1 MTVNHHNSP
10 KVIHDFFAC
19 TTVDCLYAGATPLPC
34 FIFGVSMR
42 KAFFGIIMLFMLIPA
57 LGQASEIGDIS
68 IGSEIAGG
76 ISRLGHETVELVRT
90 PVQIDNGNIFVTI
103 GVSGAVG
110 LTYVFDKDIHD
121 KLQASKGKSLDKA
134 TDAGSQAGNPM
145 YHLGFAALI
154 YGGSIAADSPK
165 WKELGEMMGESL
177 ILADAST
184 FLLKEAI
191 GRGRPYATQ
200 AQAKGEFKPLRFKNN
215 YDSFPSM
222 HTASSFALASVLAST
237 SESFTLKAAYY
248 SAATFVGFSRLYQNQ
263 HWASDV
269 IMGAALGELCGR
281 IATHYHATGQR
292 VTIVPQILD
301 NGAGLAMV
309 GRW

>member
-1 MTVNHHNSP
+1 MTANHRNPPRGIYGFIADTVGCLFATATLPVCGVPLGKAILGIMTV
-10 KVIHDFFAC
+10 F
-19 TTVDCLYAGATPLPC
+19 L
-34 FIFGVSMR
+34 
-42 KAFFGIIMLFMLIPA
+42 LIPA
-57 LGQASEIGDIS
+57 KGRASEIGDIS
-68 IGSEIAGG
+68 IGSEIGDG
-76 ISRLGHETVELVRT
+76 ISRLGHETVELART
-90 PVQIDNGNIFVTI
+90 PFQVDNGNILVTI
-103 GVSGAVG
+103 GVGGAVG

-121 KLQASKGKSLDKA
+121 KLQAGKGKSLDKA
-134 TDAGSQAGNPM
+134 TDAGSQAGNPV
-145 YHLGFAALI
+145 YQLGFAALV
-154 YGGSIAADSPK
+154 YGGAIAADSPK

-184 FLLKEAI
+184 LLLKEAT

-200 AQAKGEFKPLRFKNN
+200 DQNKGDFKPFRFENN

-222 HTASSFALASVLAST
+222 HTASSFALASVLAAT
-237 SESFTLKAAYY
+237 SESFTMKAAYY

-281 IATHYHATGQR
+281 IVTHYHATGQS
-292 VTIVPQILD
+292 VAIVPQILE

>member
-1 MTVNHHNSP
+1 MTANHRNSP
-10 KVIHDFFAC
+10 KVIYDFIAE
-19 TTVDCLYAGATPLPC
+19 TVGCLCASATLLVCFTIRAVPL
-34 FIFGVSMR
+34 R
-42 KAFFGIIMLFMLIPA
+42 KAILSIITVFLLIPA
-57 LGQASEIGDIS
+57 LGCASEIGDIS
-68 IGSEIAGG
+68 INSEIGDG
-76 ISRLGHETVELVRT
+76 ISRLGHETVELART
-90 PVQIDNGNIFVTI
+90 PFQVDNGNILVTI
-103 GVSGAVG
+103 GVGGAVG

-134 TDAGSQAGNPM
+134 TDAGSQAGNPV
-145 YHLGFAALI
+145 YQLGFAALV
-154 YGGSIAADSPK
+154 YGGAIAADSPK

-184 FLLKEAI
+184 LLLKEAT

-200 AQAKGEFKPLRFKNN
+200 AKGDFKPLQFENN

-222 HTASSFALASVLAST
+222 HTTSSFALASVLAAT

-281 IATHYHATGQR
+281 IVTHYHATGQS
-292 VTIVPQILD
+292 VAIVPQILE

>member
-1 MTVNHHNSP
+1 
-10 KVIHDFFAC
+10 
-19 TTVDCLYAGATPLPC
+19 
-34 FIFGVSMR
+34 MR
-42 KAFFGIIMLFMLIPA
+42 KSIIGMIVIFLLIPA
-57 LGQASEIGDIS
+57 LGSGYEIGDIS
-68 IGSEIAGG
+68 IRSEIGDG
-76 ISRLGHETVELVRT
+76 ISRLGHETVELART
-90 PVQIDNGNIFVTI
+90 PFQIDNGNILVTI

-110 LTYVFDKDIHD
+110 LTYVFDKDIRD

-134 TDAGSQAGNPM
+134 ADAGSQAGNPI
-145 YHLGFAALI
+145 YHLGFAALV
-154 YGGSIAADSPK
+154 YGGAIAADSPK
-165 WKELGEMMGESL
+165 WKEVGEMIGESL

-184 FLLKEAI
+184 LLLKETT
-191 GRGRPYATQ
+191 GRGRPNATQ
-200 AQAKGEFKPLRFKNN
+200 DNGDFKPLRFKNN

-222 HTASSFALASVLAST
+222 HTASSFALASVLAAT

-281 IATHYHATGQR
+281 IVTHYHVKGQS
-292 VTIVPQILD
+292 VAIVPQILE
-301 NGAGLAMV
+301 NGAGVAMV

>member
-1 MTVNHHNSP
+1 
-10 KVIHDFFAC
+10 
-19 TTVDCLYAGATPLPC
+19 L
-34 FIFGVSMR
+34 R
-42 KAFFGIIMLFMLIPA
+42 KAILGIITIVLLIPA
-57 LGQASEIGDIS
+57 LGLTSEIGDIS
-68 IGSEIAGG
+68 IGSEIGDG
-76 ISRLGHETVELVRT
+76 ISRLGHETVELAQT
-90 PVQIDNGNIFVTI
+90 PFQVDNGNILVTI
-103 GVSGAVG
+103 GVGGAVG

-134 TDAGSQAGNPM
+134 ADAGSQAGNPV
-145 YHLGFAALI
+145 YHLGFAALV
-154 YGGSIAADSPK
+154 YGGAIAVDSPK
-165 WKELGEMMGESL
+165 WKEVGEMMGESL

-184 FLLKEAI
+184 FLLKEAT

-200 AQAKGEFKPLRFKNN
+200 AKGDFKPLQFENN

-222 HTASSFALASVLAST
+222 HTASSFALASVLAAT

-281 IATHYHATGQR
+281 IVTHYHTTSQKIA
-292 VTIVPQILD
+292 IVPQILE

>member
-1 MTVNHHNSP
+1 MG
-10 KVIHDFFAC
+10 
-19 TTVDCLYAGATPLPC
+19 L
-34 FIFGVSMR
+34 
-42 KAFFGIIMLFMLIPA
+42 AF
-57 LGQASEIGDIS
+57 EIGDIS
-68 IGSEIAGG
+68 IGGEIGDG
-76 ISRLGHETVELVRT
+76 ISRLGHETVELART
-90 PVQIDNGNIFVTI
+90 PFQIDNGNIFVTI

-110 LTYVFDKDIHD
+110 LTYVFDKDIRD

-134 TDAGSQAGNPM
+134 ADAGSQAGNPV
-145 YHLGFAALI
+145 YHLGFAALV
-154 YGGSIAADSPK
+154 YGGAIAADSPK
-165 WKELGEMMGESL
+165 WKEVGEMMGESL

-184 FLLKEAI
+184 FLLKEAT

-200 AQAKGEFKPLRFKNN
+200 AKGDFMPFQFKNN
-215 YDSFPSM
+215 FDSFPSM

-281 IATHYHATGQR
+281 IVTHYHAKGQS
-292 VTIVPQILD
+292 VAIVPQILE